1 MVCGVIL
8 FIRLIQAP
16 MSMWWWCGLTAR
28 DISWRGG
35 AVLKEGTIV
44 EAFKQLVKRGRGILQ
59 PVREKVGEN
68 GFDGK
73 EQNLERLVS

>member
-1 MVCGVIL
+1 M
-8 FIRLIQAP
+8 
-16 MSMWWWCGLTAR
+16 CGLTAR

-44 EAFKQLVKRGRGILQ
+44 EAIKQLVKRGKGILQ
-59 PVREKVGEN
+59 SVREKVREN

>member
-1 MVCGVIL
+1 M
-8 FIRLIQAP
+8 
-16 MSMWWWCGLTAR
+16 WCGLTAR

-44 EAFKQLVKRGRGILQ
+44 EAFKQLVKRDFATCA
-59 PVREKVGEN
+59 RESEREN